1 MQKKGGVMR
10 DTTITRR
17 FFLRMGGTAMLG
29 AMSAGVLGC
38 SDKIGDSAHNVL
50 FSPNEYTKTDLHR
63 VPAHTVINKIRGY
76 AGPQPN
82 IIVILCD
89 DMGYGDI
96 GCYGNR
102 AIRTPAIDRLASE
115 GVRFTDFYCS
125 APMCSPSRYGLLTGR
140 YPVRGGFNDALAGGD
155 MSFTISLLNWLG
167 RIAGKLG
174 TVDYQKDSWVDGIPV
189 DEITLA
195 AALKVAGYSTKM
207 VGKWHLGDFSR
218 KPQYNPR
225 RYGFD
230 SFFGVPHS
238 NDIRPCALFRDET
251 MLEPDI
257 KDNQARL
264 TGMYTKEAISFIEK
278 SRSGPF
284 FLYLAHNFPHQPLF
298 ASENFKDKSRVG
310 IYGDVVEE
318 LDGSVAEIVESLKK
332 NGLAENT
339 IIVFTSDNGPWY
351 NGSTGGLRGRKGQSY
366 DGGYRVPFIVRWPG
380 HIPAGSVCT
389 APAMNLDLFP
399 TLTAAAGITLPTD
412 RVIDGKDIRRLLN
425 GQTSATPHEV
435 IYLYHFEELEGVRS
449 GNWKYFRN
457 INHFIMCQPVDKPT
471 TFMGKITKGIFGSD
485 WPNLYNLEVD
495 REECYDLAK
504 RYPEVCKEML
514 ARMVA
519 WEQQVAKNP
528 RGWLSR

>member
-1 MQKKGGVMR
+1 MS

-17 FFLRMGGTAMLG
+17 SFIRMGSAAMLG
-29 AMSAGVLGC
+29 AMGAGLLGC
-38 SDKIGDSAHNVL
+38 ADKIGDSAHNVL
-50 FSPNEYTKTDLHR
+50 FSPNEYTKTGPHR
-63 VPAHTVINKIRGY
+63 VPAHTLINKIDGY

-89 DMGYGDI
+89 DMGHGDL
-96 GCYGNR
+96 GCNGNR

-115 GVRFTDFYCS
+115 GVRFTDFYSSCS
-125 APMCSPSRYGLLTGR
+125 VCSPSRYGLLTGR
-140 YPVRGGFNDALAGGD
+140 YPVRGGFNSALSPAD
-155 MSFTISLLNWLG
+155 ESIAVSLSNSVG
-167 RIAGKLG
+167 RMFGKLG
-174 TVDYQKDSWVDGIPV
+174 VVDYQEENWVDGIPD

-195 AALKVAGYSTKM
+195 AALKVAGYRTGM

-225 RYGFD
+225 KFGFD
-230 SFFGVPHS
+230 EFFGVPHS
-238 NDIRPCALFRDET
+238 NDIWPCALFRDET
-251 MLEPDI
+251 MLESDI

-264 TGMYTKEAISFIEK
+264 TGMYTKEAVSFIEK
-278 SRSGPF
+278 SRNAPF
-284 FLYLAHNFPHQPLF
+284 FLYLAHTFPHLPLY
-298 ASENFKDKSRVG
+298 ASEKFKDKSRVG

-351 NGSTGGLRGRKGQSY
+351 DGNTGGLRGRKGQSY
-366 DGGYRVPFIVRWPG
+366 DGGYSVPFIVRWPG
-380 HIPAGSVCT
+380 HIPAGSVCS

-412 RVIDGKDIRRLLN
+412 RIIDGKDIRGLLS
-425 GQTSATPHEV
+425 GQASATPHEV
-435 IYLYHFEELEGVRS
+435 IFFYHFEELEAVRS

-457 INHFIMCQPVDKPT
+457 INRYTWPQPVDKPT
-471 TFMGKITKGIFGSD
+471 NFMGKLGKGPFSD

-495 REECYDLAK
+495 REECYNLAK

-519 WEQQVAKNP
+519 WEQKVAKNP

>member
-1 MQKKGGVMR
+1 
-10 DTTITRR
+10 
-17 FFLRMGGTAMLG
+17 
-29 AMSAGVLGC
+29 
-38 SDKIGDSAHNVL
+38 VL

-63 VPAHTVINKIRGY
+63 VPAHTVINKIRDY
-76 AGPQPN
+76 SGPQPN

-155 MSFTISLLNWLG
+155 MSFAISLLDWLG
-167 RIAGKLG
+167 RKAGKLG
-174 TVDYQKDSWVDGIPV
+174 AIDYQEDSWVGGLPD

-195 AALKVAGYSTKM
+195 AALKVAGYRTKM

-225 RYGFD
+225 KFGFD
-230 SFFGVPHS
+230 EFFGVPHS
-238 NDIRPCALFRDET
+238 NDIRPCALYRDET

-298 ASENFKDKSRVG
+298 ASENFKDKSRAG

-318 LDGSVAEIVESLKK
+318 LDSSVAEIVDSLKK

-339 IIVFTSDNGPWY
+339 IIVFNSDNGPWY

-389 APAMNLDLFP
+389 APAMNIDLFP

-412 RVIDGKDIRRLLN
+412 RAIDGKDIRGLLS
-425 GQTSATPHEV
+425 GQASATPHEV
-435 IYLYHFEELEGVRS
+435 IYLYHYEELEGVRS

-457 INHFIMCQPVDKPT
+457 INHYVAPQPVDKPT
-471 TFMGKITKGIFGSD
+471 TFMGKTSKGTLGD
-485 WPNLYNLEVD
+485 WPNLYNLAVD
-495 REECYDLAK
+495 REECYNLAK
-504 RYPEVCKEML
+504 RYPEICKEML